1 VAKTALL
8 LDGRSLTLADAGRVL
23 AGERFAVRLSPTAAR
38 RVAASNALVARAVR
52 SGDALYGINTGFGKL
67 ARVRIDDA
75 NLELLQH
82 NLIVSHAAGVGEPLD
97 PDVARLAL
105 LLRAN
110 TLATGHSGVRRD
122 VIDRLATLFQRGV
135 APWIPAQGSVG
146 ASGDLAPLAHL
157 ALLLIGRGRAWL
169 DGQLLSGAELATKLR
184 LKPLVLG
191 PKEGLALINGTQIS
205 TAIAVAGLIGAKRLA
220 KTADIAVA
228 LSLEALRGSSKPFD
242 ARIHALRPH
251 PGQIETAKNVR
262 QLLRGSKVLPSHAHC
277 EKVQDPYCLRCAP
290 QVHGAVRDA
299 IRYAEAV
306 LVREMNSVTDN
317 PLLFPDDGDVLTGGN
332 FHAEPVA
339 FAADMLAIATAELA
353 NIAERRIENMV
364 NPDLSGGLPAFLAAA
379 PGLNSGLMIAQVTA
393 AALVSENKTLA
404 HPASV
409 DSIPTSAGK
418 EDHVSMATWAARKLL
433 RVVENTEHVFAI
445 ELIAA
450 AQALDLWS
458 AWLNPGKGAHAAY
471 RAVRVAC
478 AKMTKDREVAPDIS
492 RVREFVRGGQLISA
506 VEHACGRID

>member
-23 AGERFAVRLSPTAAR
+23 AGERFAVRLSPAAAR

-220 KTADIAVA
+220 KTAPTSRSRCRSKLCAGARSRSTRASTHCAPIPVRSRRRRTCASSFAGRSPAVA
-228 LSLEALRGSSKPFD
+228 RA
-242 ARIHALRPH
+242 
-251 PGQIETAKNVR
+251 TATR
-262 QLLRGSKVLPSHAHC
+262 CRTRT
-277 EKVQDPYCLRCAP
+277 RCAARRKSTAP
-290 QVHGAVRDA
+290 C
-299 IRYAEAV
+299 
-306 LVREMNSVTDN
+306 
-317 PLLFPDDGDVLTGGN
+317 
-332 FHAEPVA
+332 
-339 FAADMLAIATAELA
+339 AT
-353 NIAERRIENMV
+353 
-364 NPDLSGGLPAFLAAA
+364 
-379 PGLNSGLMIAQVTA
+379 
-393 AALVSENKTLA
+393 
-404 HPASV
+404 H
-409 DSIPTSAGK
+409 
-418 EDHVSMATWAARKLL
+418 
-433 RVVENTEHVFAI
+433 
-445 ELIAA
+445 
-450 AQALDLWS
+450 
-458 AWLNPGKGAHAAY
+458 
-471 RAVRVAC
+471 
-478 AKMTKDREVAPDIS
+478 
-492 RVREFVRGGQLISA
+492 
-506 VEHACGRID
+506 

>member
-1 VAKTALL
+1 
-8 LDGRSLTLADAGRVL
+8 
-23 AGERFAVRLSPTAAR
+23 
-38 RVAASNALVARAVR
+38 
-52 SGDALYGINTGFGKL
+52 
-67 ARVRIDDA
+67 
-75 NLELLQH
+75 
-82 NLIVSHAAGVGEPLD
+82 
-97 PDVARLAL
+97 
-105 LLRAN
+105 
-110 TLATGHSGVRRD
+110 
-122 VIDRLATLFQRGV
+122 
-135 APWIPAQGSVG
+135 
-146 ASGDLAPLAHL
+146 
-157 ALLLIGRGRAWL
+157 
-169 DGQLLSGAELATKLR
+169 LLSGAELATKLR